1 MDSLNYCV
9 YMNICMEHTEM
20 SSEDEILA
28 LDGLI
33 EAYIDHG
40 SQDITAWLERRKRNI
55 QSKNIKTVPAS

>member
-1 MDSLNYCV
+1 
-9 YMNICMEHTEM
+9 M